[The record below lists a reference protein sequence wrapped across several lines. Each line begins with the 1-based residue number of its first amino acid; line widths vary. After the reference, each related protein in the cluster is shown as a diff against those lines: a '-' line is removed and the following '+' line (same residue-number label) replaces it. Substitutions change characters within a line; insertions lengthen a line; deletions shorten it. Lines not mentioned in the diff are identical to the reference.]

1 MSSRPEVYIPGHV
14 WDSQNPSERDVLRG
28 LANLHESR
36 GKAHG
41 DLSQDCILISP
52 QDMKMLIS
60 QFYYADAQSQH
71 TMPQS
76 SEMSHTETHP
86 ILFNM
91 DTVVV
96 PAAPSSTLAFKPI
109 VFRLCYPEVDRPRH
123 NPFCDS
129 FGMRPPEALLDAPQ
143 GISADIWTLA
153 CVLYELIT
161 GESLID
167 PFFQTLELGLT
178 PEESHLIQI
187 IEICG
192 EFPRDVTKSG
202 ANGCKWFHDD
212 GTIRLETT
220 YYPVTLK
227 DILHSRIEPSEI
239 THTADLLR
247 SMLRLRPQERAKA
260 RRSEKNS
267 RESCFD
273 VRIMWRSKGAG
284 ELYIYLPLTAENKKR
299 LLTVPPLS
307 LENPDF
313 GFSVGRGAFFIPVG
327 RWVSIAIRVKLNAVG
342 LDDGEIELWIDGA
355 SVISITGLSF
365 SNSEK
370 SRLKGMHFQT
380 FFGGNKPD
388 WASPKDQRAWFA
400 DVTGVIVG

>member
-1 MSSRPEVYIPGHV
+1 MSPRPEVYIPGHV
-14 WDSQNPSERDVLRG
+14 WDSQNPSERYASVGDLCAHIGDKLPLHLAKWIARDVLRG

-41 DLSQDCILISP
+41 DLSQDCILVSP

-60 QFYYADAQSQH
+60 QFYNVDAQSQH

-86 ILFNM
+86 IPSNM

-96 PAAPSSTLAFKPI
+96 PVAPSSTLALKPI
-109 VFRLCYPEVDRPRH
+109 VFRLCYPEISDRPRH
-123 NPFCDS
+123 HPFCDS

-192 EFPRDVTKSG
+192 EFPRDVAKSG
-202 ANGCKWFHDD
+202 TNGCKWFHDD

-239 THTADLLR
+239 THTADMLR

-260 RRSEKNS
+260 VDPLNHPW
-267 RESCFD
+267 FHD
-273 VRIMWRSKGAG
+273 VD
-284 ELYIYLPLTAENKKR
+284 E
-299 LLTVPPLS
+299 
-307 LENPDF
+307 
-313 GFSVGRGAFFIPVG
+313 RG
-327 RWVSIAIRVKLNAVG
+327 
-342 LDDGEIELWIDGA
+342 
-355 SVISITGLSF
+355 
-365 SNSEK
+365 
-370 SRLKGMHFQT
+370 
-380 FFGGNKPD
+380 
-388 WASPKDQRAWFA
+388 
-400 DVTGVIVG
+400 

>member
-1 MSSRPEVYIPGHV
+1 MLATPTSKTISRRLKKILKAFAWRVTTKRCRRIQSACSSSNSRTEPMSPRPEVYIPGHV
-14 WDSQNPSERDVLRG
+14 WDSQNPSERYASVGDLCAHIGDQLPIHLVKWIARDVLRG

-96 PAAPSSTLAFKPI
+96 PAAPN
-109 VFRLCYPEVDRPRH
+109 RPRH

-153 CVLYELIT
+153 CVLYELIA

-167 PFFQTLELGLT
+167 PFFQTIELGLT

-192 EFPRDVTKSG
+192 EFPRDVAKSG
-202 ANGCKWFHDD
+202 TNGCKWFHDD

-260 RRSEKNS
+260 VDLLNHPW
-267 RESCFD
+267 FHD
-273 VRIMWRSKGAG
+273 VD
-284 ELYIYLPLTAENKKR
+284 E
-299 LLTVPPLS
+299 
-307 LENPDF
+307 
-313 GFSVGRGAFFIPVG
+313 RGVT
-327 RWVSIAIRVKLNAVG
+327 RVY
-342 LDDGEIELWIDGA
+342 E
-355 SVISITGLSF
+355 
-365 SNSEK
+365 
-370 SRLKGMHFQT
+370 
-380 FFGGNKPD
+380 
-388 WASPKDQRAWFA
+388 
-400 DVTGVIVG
+400 